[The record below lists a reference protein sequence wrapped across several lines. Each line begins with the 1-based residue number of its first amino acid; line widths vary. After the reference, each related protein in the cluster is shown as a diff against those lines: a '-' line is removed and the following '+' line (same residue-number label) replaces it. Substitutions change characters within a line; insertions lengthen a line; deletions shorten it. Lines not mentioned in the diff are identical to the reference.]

1 MNLWIP
7 CLQAGLSPGMTYGL
21 TLYFIGC
28 RIGRMPIVFFN
39 ISWMSFNIFLAV
51 VPVVLAYIFIKS
63 QHKPLKVI
71 TGILWLLFLPNTI
84 YLFTDMLH
92 ILYQWEMVRGWERV
106 VVALQFAILQ
116 IVGFVTFILSFRPFE
131 VILKWLRYN
140 EKKKLWATILFN
152 FLIAFGIVLGRV
164 ERVNSWDVFVG
175 HERILQAVINIFTSI
190 ELIGLTILFGLF
202 CNFFYFLFRDPI
214 FHSTYKLKN
223 SLAK

>member
-1 MNLWIP
+1 
-7 CLQAGLSPGMTYGL
+7 
-21 TLYFIGC
+21 
-28 RIGRMPIVFFN
+28 MPIILFN
-39 ISWMSFNIFLAV
+39 FSWMAFNVLLAV
-51 VPVVLAYIFIKS
+51 IPVVLAYFFVKARN
-63 QHKPLKVI
+63 KPLKVI

-92 ILYQWEMVRGWERV
+92 IMHQWEKVQGVEKV
-106 VVALQFAILQ
+106 IVALQFLVLQ
-116 IVGFVTFILSFRPFE
+116 VVGFVTFILSFRPFE
-131 VILKWLRYN
+131 VILKWLQYN

-175 HERILQAVINIFTSI
+175 HERILQAVINIFTSV

-214 FHSTYKLKN
+214 FHSAAKLRSN
-223 SLAK
+223 LAK